1 MKENDDGGILSA
13 EQVAALQEKYP
24 TPKTPAERREAARL
38 RKRAQRARDKEK
50 AETKAAM
57 SQAETVQQF
66 WAESLKLVES
76 EKLAMWQVREEQM
89 VAQLGAM
96 RDCLEGRAFDNQFIE
111 DVDCDT
117 KDMLREFGEAAATP
131 VLLCGKFWQEPELLV
146 QLTKDESAT
155 AIFAKFGI
163 LVALPDIRVQQWT
176 EFINSSRS
184 TANFDAVKS

>member
-38 RKRAQRARDKEK
+38 RKRAQRTRDKEK

-76 EKLAMWQVREEQM
+76 EKFAMWQVREE
-89 VAQLGAM
+89 
-96 RDCLEGRAFDNQFIE
+96 
-111 DVDCDT
+111 
-117 KDMLREFGEAAATP
+117 
-131 VLLCGKFWQEPELLV
+131 
-146 QLTKDESAT
+146 
-155 AIFAKFGI
+155 
-163 LVALPDIRVQQWT
+163 
-176 EFINSSRS
+176 
-184 TANFDAVKS
+184 